1 MTKLTLDIYVHT
13 VPTNKS
19 SGLTPL
25 KHFISRTPVL
35 SMDGMTSS
43 MSGLSDMYDRSLRD
57 FEEQF
62 DVGQI
67 IGRGSFSIVR
77 AVRRKGDK
85 IVFAAK
91 YVEKGTTLLDR
102 KTKDRMK
109 TEVRLLKRLQHPNII
124 QLHDVFEMEK
134 SIVLVMEMAYG
145 GELFEQILK
154 RGRFEENEAAV
165 LTYQI
170 LDAVSYLH
178 SNNII
183 HRDIKPEN
191 LLLKGGEEMIVK
203 VTDFGVAKELQQT
216 DGRGRAFSNV
226 GTSCVSIIYHVLRE
240 RVSLIPQYKL
250 SNTNRY
256 RCVSCT

>member
-1 MTKLTLDIYVHT
+1 
-13 VPTNKS
+13 
-19 SGLTPL
+19 
-25 KHFISRTPVL
+25 
-35 SMDGMTSS
+35 MDGMTSS

-77 AVRRKGDK
+77 AVRRKVDK

-226 GTSCVSIIYHVLRE
+226 GTSCVSII
-240 RVSLIPQYKL
+240 
-250 SNTNRY
+250 
-256 RCVSCT
+256 